1 MFRLKKI
8 ENKPFCGNKKVD
20 YRKTTKILI
29 LKIYKINKKC
39 LLKVKTEKYM

>member
-20 YRKTTKILI
+20 YRKTTNEL
-29 LKIYKINKKC
+29 LKIAKSDEFRAI
-39 LLKVKTEKYM
+39 V